1 MATNPKLK
9 KLAEMRAAAEA
20 GGGAERVAK
29 IHESGRLTARERINL
44 LFDPATFQELGVFV
58 THRTTD
64 FGIGDNQPLGDGVV
78 CGYGSVAGRLTYA
91 FAQDFTVFGGT
102 LSESN
107 AAKICR
113 LMDLALENGAPV
125 VGLNDSGGARIQEG
139 VASLGGYAEIFL
151 RNTLAS
157 GVGPQISA
165 AIGPAARRAG

>member
-1 MATNPKLK
+1 MPKKTDKLK
-9 KLAEMRAAAEA
+9 QLRDLRASAEA

-29 IHESGRLTARERINL
+29 IHDSGRLTARERIHL

-58 THRTTD
+58 THRSTD
-64 FGIGDNQPLGDGVV
+64 AGIADKKFLGDGVV

-113 LMDLALENGAPV
+113 LMDLAIENGADGIV
-125 VGLNDSGGARIQEG
+125 VSNHGGRQLDQHPLQGAR
-139 VASLGGYAEIFL
+139 
-151 RNTLAS
+151 
-157 GVGPQISA
+157 
-165 AIGPAARRAG
+165 PAFGARQHGE